1 MYADSASVLL
11 DSIQAPDELTDKDFA
26 HWCMLCGKVT
36 DEAATGLLPIYQWQ
50 RAQQW
55 FTEHG
60 TAEEQAQIDLYLGRA
75 YVEDGEYDKA
85 MQIYADALQL
95 AKEHQAYNVAGYI
108 CAYMADLYGFR
119 DITSER
125 LEKRKEA
132 SNFFKKARNYKSY
145 AYALKDLACE
155 CTLTDSFNYTIPL
168 LQKADSI
175 SQLLHNKDLTADV
188 ANAFGVIY
196 EAQEKYKNAE
206 RYFLKSH

>member
-11 DSIQAPDELTDKDFA
+11 NSIQAPDELTDKDFA

-108 CAYMADLYGFR
+108 CAYMADLYG
-119 DITSER
+119 
-125 LEKRKEA
+125 LE
-132 SNFFKKARNYKSY
+132 
-145 AYALKDLACE
+145 
-155 CTLTDSFNYTIPL
+155 I
-168 LQKADSI
+168 
-175 SQLLHNKDLTADV
+175 
-188 ANAFGVIY
+188 
-196 EAQEKYKNAE
+196 
-206 RYFLKSH
+206 